1 MIGIG
6 LSTTI
11 SFSVGA
17 VVYTLL
23 TIWQYNQLFQ
33 INLAVGLIGIAGL
46 IIITLGFIIMIVG
59 AFFLEKETRIKRF
72 ESYDYY
78 KQSKNRERTKKSKTK
93 DLERAE
99 KKKAEKKASKGVA
112 KLQWYAG
119 FGLSFLSGFSTPL
132 LLLSINSV
140 DTLYMKIIVNIPSIP
155 LISGKMLI
163 VNIGLMV
170 GAFFISLLNIAL
182 LIARKS
188 YRRLNVF
195 SGGLVAIDGACAG
208 VRYFRILGYVLSII
222 MAILWYAGIILLV
235 AADTYG
241 PTKTS
246 FHFVCYGFGA
256 IILSIIVSIPMK
268 EYTNTNLKKPVT
280 VVLLSIG
287 YTIIF
292 IGFLFLAFGT
302 AVY

>member
-1 MIGIG
+1 MIGVG

-11 SFSVGA
+11 SFSVSA
-17 VVYTLL
+17 IVYTLL
-23 TIWQYNQLFQ
+23 TVWQYNELFQ
-33 INLAVGLIGIAGL
+33 IHLVVGLIGIAGMVIIALGL
-46 IIITLGFIIMIVG
+46 IVLMVG
-59 AFFLEKETRIKRF
+59 GFFLEKETRIKRF

-78 KQSKNRERTKKSKTK
+78 KQTKQRERTKKSKTK

-119 FGLSFLSGFSTPL
+119 FGLSFISGFSASL
-132 LLLSINSV
+132 LLLSLNASEA
-140 DTLYMKIIVNIPSIP
+140 LALKILINIPAIP
-155 LISGKMLI
+155 IVSAKMLI

-170 GAFFISLLNIAL
+170 GAVFVTVMNIAL

-188 YRRLNVF
+188 FRRINVF
-195 SGGLVAIDGACAG
+195 SGGLVAIEGACAG
-208 VRYFRILGYVLSII
+208 VRYFRILGYIFAII
-222 MAILWYAGIILLV
+222 MSLLWYGGVILLV
-235 AADTYG
+235 TADTYG

-246 FHFVCYGFGA
+246 FHHVCYGIGC
-256 IILSIIVSIPMK
+256 ILISILLSIPMK

-287 YTIIF
+287 YTIVIV
-292 IGFLFLAFGT
+292 GFLFLAFGT